1 MVAGAGRVFVGR
13 ARELSELEGALE
25 DARAGRGAAVLL
37 GGDAGIGKTRLVS
50 ELAQR
55 ARAAGFVVL
64 LGHSLDLAGTE
75 LPYHPFVEALRPW
88 GQPWGDA
95 GVTGFGSQLRVFEH
109 TLSVL
114 GERAASDPV
123 LLVLEDVHWA
133 DVSTID
139 LTVYLAHQV
148 DIHPVLLV
156 ATARLDEIGS
166 RDRIRILADGIRRSV
181 TGRVVDLAPLDTDD
195 VLALIE
201 GAKSAPL
208 ATVAAEAIV
217 ARSEGNPFFAEELLT
232 VAGSDENARLPLS
245 LRDVL
250 LHRISGL
257 DGAALDL
264 LRLASVVGR
273 TVASAALYKASGAPE
288 AVVRHSLRQ
297 AVERG
302 ILVAGPD
309 SDAVQFRHSL
319 LAEAVYTT
327 VLPGERE
334 DLHARVA
341 AYLATIPDAPPAE
354 LARHWTAARRPVEA
368 LPASIEAARRAE
380 WMSGLAEAHGHLERA
395 IRLWDE
401 VPAAAEVAG
410 LELAEVCAWAAQLA
424 EQIGAAPR
432 AVVLARR
439 AIELTPD
446 ESWQRLA
453 LLHVRLGE
461 YLHETAEDRASLAA
475 RERAVALTR
484 QHPRSSERAG
494 ALSSLAAGLMVAWRC
509 AESLPM
515 AREALAQA
523 RAVGAREAE
532 VRALT
537 VLGVDLV
544 HGGHADEGLASVEE
558 ALALAER
565 SGDLIGLER
574 AYVNLTDILTTLG
587 RQRAAAR
594 LGASGTAA
602 MRRHGVVSEV
612 LTANHVEALLALGEW
627 DEANLISDSALR
639 AATASFPY
647 MNPLLRA
654 DLETGRGDFD
664 SARAHLDSA
673 RETMRADHGFGV
685 FEAYVAELALWERRW
700 SDAHQVLQEARER
713 ADSHETALLRV
724 WFCAKALRAQA
735 ELAALARDRHDA
747 EATDS
752 WIVMAQR
759 VIADARRTAEL
770 AASITPNAGG
780 WLALAEAEYSRAR
793 GGSDPRLWN
802 IAAVAWGRLERPPLA
817 AYCRWREGEALLE
830 AGAARSEVA
839 VPLRSAYAVATRMS
853 AAPLANELEA
863 LARRGRVDLRAPQR
877 LQPTDPALA
886 KAWGL
891 TPRETEVLGLI
902 AQGCTNREIARTLVI
917 SEKTTGVHVTHI
929 LRKLQVPTR
938 LEAAAMAHRVVAIS
952 PRRSPGPIADL

>member
-1 MVAGAGRVFVGR
+1 MVAGAGSVFVGR
-13 ARELSELEGALE
+13 ARELAELEGARD

-55 ARAAGFVVL
+55 ARTAGFVVL

-88 GQPWGDA
+88 GQPWGDS
-95 GVTGFGSQLRVFEH
+95 GETGFGSKLRLFER
-109 TLSVL
+109 TLSL
-114 GERAASDPV
+114 LAERAASDPV
-123 LLVLEDVHWA
+123 LIVLEDVHWA

-139 LTVYLAHQV
+139 LTVYLAHHI
-148 DIHPVLLV
+148 DIHPILLI
-156 ATARLDEIGS
+156 ATARVDEIGS
-166 RDRIRILADGIRRSV
+166 RDRIRILADGIRRSL
-181 TGRVVDLAPLDTDD
+181 TGHVVEMAPLDTDD

-201 GAKSAPL
+201 GASTAPL
-208 ATVAAEAIV
+208 ATVAAEAI
-217 ARSEGNPFFAEELLT
+217 AGRSEGNPFFVEELLT
-232 VAGSDENARLPLS
+232 VAGSGEYPRLPLS
-245 LRDVL
+245 LRDLL

-257 DGAALDL
+257 DGAALDV

-273 TVASAALYKASGAPE
+273 DVPYAALYQAAGAPE
-288 AVVRHSLRQ
+288 AVVRQSLRQ

-309 SDAVQFRHSL
+309 SDGVQFRHSL
-319 LAEAVYTT
+319 LAEAVYAT

-354 LARHWTAARRPVEA
+354 LARHWTAARRPVDA
-368 LPASIEAARRAE
+368 LPASIEAARRAVR
-380 WMSGLAEAHGHLERA
+380 MSGLAEAHGHLERA

-401 VPAAAEVAG
+401 VPAAAEIAG

-424 EQIGAAPR
+424 DQIGAAPR

-446 ESWQRLA
+446 ESWQRVA

-461 YLHETAEDRASLAA
+461 YLYGTAEDSASLDA
-475 RERAVALTR
+475 RARAVAVTR
-484 QHPRSSERAG
+484 EHPGSSERAH
-494 ALSSLAAGLMVAWRC
+494 ALSSLAGGLMVAWRF

-523 RAVGAREAE
+523 RAVGAQGAE

-544 HGGHADEGLASVEE
+544 HFGHADEGIAILEE

-565 SGDLIGLER
+565 TGDLIGLEK
-574 AYVNLTDILTTLG
+574 AYVNLTDILATLG

-602 MRRHGVVSEV
+602 LRRHGVVSLV

-627 DEANLISDSALR
+627 DECDRISSSALR

-654 DLETGRGDFD
+654 DLETWRGDFD
-664 SARAHLDSA
+664 SARAHLDAA
-673 RETMRADHGFGV
+673 RETMRADHGFGI
-685 FEAYVAELALWERRW
+685 FEAGVAELALWERRW
-700 SDAHQVLQEARER
+700 TDAHRLLQEARAR
-713 ADSHETALLRV
+713 AGSDETALLRV
-724 WFCAKALRAQA
+724 WFCAKALWAQA
-735 ELAALARDRHDA
+735 ELTALARDCHDA
-747 EATDS
+747 VATRR
-752 WIVMAQR
+752 WTVMAQQ
-759 VIADARRTAEL
+759 VITDARRTAAIAL
-770 AASITPNAGG
+770 RVTPNAGG
-780 WLALAEAEYSRAR
+780 WLALAEGEYSRA
-793 GGSDPRLWN
+793 GGGTDAVPWEV
-802 IAAVAWGRLERPPLA
+802 AAVAWERLERPPLA
-817 AYCRWREGEALLE
+817 AYCRWRETEALLG
-830 AGAARSEVA
+830 AGAARSEAA
-839 VPLRSAYAVATRMS
+839 VPLRSAYAVATAIR
-853 AAPLANELEA
+853 AAPLARELEA
-863 LARRGRVDLRAPQR
+863 LARRVRLDPLAPAR
-877 LQPTDPALA
+877 TQPPDPELTAAL
-886 KAWGL
+886 GL
-891 TPRETEVLGLI
+891 TPREAEVLTLV

-929 LRKLQVPTR
+929 LRKLDVPSRLQAAAIAHRLAPLPTR
-938 LEAAAMAHRVVAIS
+938 GTD
-952 PRRSPGPIADL
+952 GPTGS

>member
-1 MVAGAGRVFVGR
+1 M
-13 ARELSELEGALE
+13 
-25 DARAGRGAAVLL
+25 
-37 GGDAGIGKTRLVS
+37 
-50 ELAQR
+50 
-55 ARAAGFVVL
+55 
-64 LGHSLDLAGTE
+64 
-75 LPYHPFVEALRPW
+75 
-88 GQPWGDA
+88 
-95 GVTGFGSQLRVFEH
+95 
-109 TLSVL
+109 
-114 GERAASDPV
+114 

-139 LTVYLAHQV
+139 LTVYLAHHV

-156 ATARLDEIGS
+156 ATARVDEIGS
-166 RDRIRILADGIRRSV
+166 RDRIRTLADGIRRSV
-181 TGRVVDLAPLDTDD
+181 TGHVVDLAPLDTDD

-201 GAKSAPL
+201 GASTAPL
-208 ATVAAEAIV
+208 ATVTAEAIV

-232 VAGSDENARLPLS
+232 VAGSGEYPRLPLS
-245 LRDVL
+245 LRDLL

-257 DGAALDL
+257 DRAALDL

-273 TVASAALYKASGAPE
+273 DVPYAALYKAAGAPE
-288 AVVRHSLRQ
+288 AVVRQSLRQ

-354 LARHWTAARRPVEA
+354 LARHWTAARRPVDA

-424 EQIGAAPR
+424 DHIGAAPR

-446 ESWQRLA
+446 ESWHRVA

-461 YLHETAEDRASLAA
+461 YLHETAEDRAALDA

-484 QHPRSSERAG
+484 EHPGSSERAH
-494 ALSSLAAGLMVAWRC
+494 ALSSLAAGLMVAWRF

-544 HGGHADEGLASVEE
+544 HGGHADEGIAIVEE

-565 SGDLIGLER
+565 TGDLIGLER
-574 AYVNLTDILTTLG
+574 AYVNLTDILTILG

-594 LGASGTAA
+594 LGAIGTAA

-627 DEANLISDSALR
+627 DEADRISSSALR

-713 ADSHETALLRV
+713 ADSR
-724 WFCAKALRAQA
+724 
-735 ELAALARDRHDA
+735 RDRA
-747 EATDS
+747 APRLVLCQGAPGPGRTGRPRPRPPRCRATAS

-770 AASITPNAGG
+770 AARVTPNAGG

-793 GGSDPRLWN
+793 GGTDPHLWN
-802 IAAVAWGRLERPPLA
+802 LAAVAWERLERPPLA
-817 AYCRWREGEALLE
+817 AYCRWREAEALLE
-830 AGAARSEVA
+830 AGAARSEAA
-839 VPLRSAYAVATRMS
+839 VPLRSAYAVATRMR
-853 AAPLANELEA
+853 AAPLARMSSSRWPGA
-863 LARRGRVDLRAPQR
+863 GASTCGRHSDPSRRIRTWPRR
-877 LQPTDPALA
+877 
-886 KAWGL
+886 WGL
-891 TPRETEVLGLI
+891 TPRETEVLSLI

-929 LRKLQVPTR
+929 LRKLDVPTR
-938 LEAAAMAHRVVAIS
+938 LQAAAIAHRVAAM
-952 PRRSPGPIADL
+952 PPPRSPGPIADP